1 MTISLK
7 ALQKQTEI
15 EKVIIHSLDCALYQ
29 VSVIIDGE
37 ERYLIDDKGQFMR
50 SHNKLSLQNL
60 FESLPVR
67 RMVLRQQSAYDEMV
81 GQPSRG
87 GDNALEVPLGNA
99 GIGGKDNGLLS
110 R

>member
-7 ALQKQTEI
+7 ALRRQTEI

-29 VSVIIDGE
+29 VSAIVAGE
-37 ERYLIDDKGQFMR
+37 ERYVTDEQGKFLR

-60 FESLPVR
+60 FSDLPVR

-81 GQPSRG
+81 GQPARN
-87 GDNALEVPLGNA
+87 GDNFLEVPLGNTE
-99 GIGGKDNGLLS
+99 IGEPGNGLN

>member
-7 ALQKQTEI
+7 NLQKQVEI

-29 VSVIIDGE
+29 VSVIIHGQE
-37 ERYLIDDKGQFMR
+37 LYLADEQGKLLR
-50 SHNKLSLQNL
+50 SHNKMSLQTL
-60 FESLPVR
+60 FTGLPVK

-81 GQPSRG
+81 GQPLRA
-87 GDNALEVPLGNA
+87 GDNCLEVSLGNSEM
-99 GIGGKDNGLLS
+99 GTVD